1 MVYFA
6 VRDMCEM
13 ENLMCVCPQ
22 WGLAVEHHDF
32 WNPAIQ
38 LFDPNNGYTHFGS
51 PLPRPANT
59 GRPFALVSVLTQPT
73 QPSPMTFWTSR
84 TLVETIC
91 TRVLRIPLRASLRIL
106 PDAGT
111 LPCCGDR
118 RLPSNAP
125 PRLRVATGQPPLDG
139 HDPTG
144 TKGRSSDAG

>member
-1 MVYFA
+1 
-6 VRDMCEM
+6 
-13 ENLMCVCPQ
+13 
-22 WGLAVEHHDF
+22 
-32 WNPAIQ
+32 
-38 LFDPNNGYTHFGS
+38 
-51 PLPRPANT
+51 
-59 GRPFALVSVLTQPT
+59 VLTQPT

-84 TLVETIC
+84 TLVETVRNIISPLFFLCSRFSQIC